1 MNDSFLPVKVM
12 IDDPRKFAHVVT
24 LLDRDDF
31 LTDVY
36 YLRKSWNLIKPLS
49 KNEYKDWDSFP
60 GIRYAYDNKIELSQ
74 YKNERHKQLWDKYK
88 SVIPEGV
95 IPQGGLEK
103 LMWNLSDL
111 EDMGIEARDELT
123 ELYKF
128 ELVTNLFEYFR
139 FQVIGL
145 REKYKRPPNFDR
157 IIGNAILFNEVANE
171 DYVTCE
177 IGIESPNVESLPY
190 FDDPR
195 MVITFYPLVSEDD
208 IRKIFL
214 EKGEELIEQ
223 YERGFLGGHIINFD
237 TMGNIKRDR
246 EWYWLKTCQKLS
258 WSELHREIST
268 NSKEVITQDGV
279 IKAVKTY
286 AKRLQVEI

>member
-1 MNDSFLPVKVM
+1 
-12 IDDPRKFAHVVT
+12 
-24 LLDRDDF
+24 
-31 LTDVY
+31 
-36 YLRKSWNLIKPLS
+36 
-49 KNEYKDWDSFP
+49 
-60 GIRYAYDNKIELSQ
+60 
-74 YKNERHKQLWDKYK
+74 
-88 SVIPEGV
+88 
-95 IPQGGLEK
+95 
-103 LMWNLSDL
+103 MWNLSDL

-237 TMGNIKRDR
+237 TMGN
-246 EWYWLKTCQKLS
+246 
-258 WSELHREIST
+258 
-268 NSKEVITQDGV
+268 
-279 IKAVKTY
+279 
-286 AKRLQVEI
+286 